1 MNEYEPNLGV
11 YDMRRDTTG
20 LPQSLANRINLNICM
35 KGGGG
40 GGTNI
45 TYTGIDPEFK
55 PYLERA
61 LSDVTARYE
70 GDVAAGPDAIVAGL
84 DPKQEESLRL
94 QEQLGRQ
101 AATGTGIYN
110 NRAAQ
115 QADLQN
121 LMGSSLGQ
129 ASGAQALGSARSQRA
144 MQGALADRSLD
155 FARERQKQA
164 QAGTQMIGDV
174 GSTRQKVAQQRLDAP
189 HTSAQR
195 YFGYLSGAPQQ
206 QRQETSGGG
215 GK

>member
-1 MNEYEPNLGV
+1 MEVLTLLTLV
-11 YDMRRDTTG
+11 
-20 LPQSLANRINLNICM
+20 LILSLN
-35 KGGGG
+35 
-40 GGTNI
+40 
-45 TYTGIDPEFK
+45 
-55 PYLERA
+55 
-61 LSDVTARYE
+61 
-70 GDVAAGPDAIVAGL
+70 
-84 DPKQEESLRL
+84 PKQEESLQL

-155 FARERQKQA
+155 FAKERQH
-164 QAGTQMIGDV
+164 
-174 GSTRQKVAQQRLDAP
+174 QRLDAP

>member
-1 MNEYEPNLGV
+1 MNEYEPNLGM

-40 GGTNI
+40 GTNV

-70 GDVAAGPDAIVAGL
+70 GDVAAGPDAIIAGL
-84 DPKQEESLRL
+84 DPKQEESLQL

-110 NRAAQ
+110 TRACLLYTSPSPRDAHESR
-115 QADLQN
+115 
-121 LMGSSLGQ
+121 MPSS
-129 ASGAQALGSARSQRA
+129 A
-144 MQGALADRSLD
+144 
-155 FARERQKQA
+155 
-164 QAGTQMIGDV
+164 
-174 GSTRQKVAQQRLDAP
+174 
-189 HTSAQR
+189 
-195 YFGYLSGAPQQ
+195 
-206 QRQETSGGG
+206 
-215 GK
+215 